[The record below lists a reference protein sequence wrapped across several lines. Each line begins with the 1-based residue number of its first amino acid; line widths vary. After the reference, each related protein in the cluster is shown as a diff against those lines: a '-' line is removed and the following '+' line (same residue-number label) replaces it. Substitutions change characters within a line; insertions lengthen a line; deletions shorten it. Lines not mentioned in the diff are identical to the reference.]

1 MTSRFLLSILMTAF
15 LWQVPCFAQYDPD
28 TSLNYETFLGQCM
41 EFSDAPREEVWVV
54 NFWATWN
61 NASLDML
68 PQLKTAKLRYVN
80 KPVRFISVS
89 VDKNRRVWESQLN
102 YYQLPWENMFL
113 PREADYTFLK
123 RAFKHNSLPATFIVN
138 PQGNIRRVRDMDE
151 FYMLMDNQTRV
162 LPNAP
167 YGGFASNVVPP
178 STKPDAILT
187 PSNPTPSNPNPAEP
201 TPDAEGLLTQ
211 DGWVVHKV
219 VKGETLYSLYRKYG
233 IKVDVIKSRNGMK
246 SNTIKVGQLV
256 KIRPL

>member
-1 MTSRFLLSILMTAF
+1 MISRLVLFTLIATFS
-15 LWQVPCFAQYDPD
+15 WQVPCFAQYEPD
-28 TSLNYETFLGQCM
+28 TSLNYESFLGQCM
-41 EFSDAPREEVWVV
+41 EFSDASREEVWVV

-61 NASLDML
+61 SASLAML

-89 VDKNRRVWESQLN
+89 VDKSRRVWESQLN

-167 YGGFASNVVPP
+167 YNGFTSAVVPP
-178 STKPDAILT
+178 ST
-187 PSNPTPSNPNPAEP
+187 NAEP
-201 TPDAEGLLTQ
+201 SSPDTPAPTTNEPSTSTEGLLTQ

-219 VKGETLYSLYRKYG
+219 TAGETLYSLYRKYG
-233 IKVDVIKSRNGMK
+233 VKVDLIKTRNGMR
-246 SNTIKVGQLV
+246 SNTITVGQLV

>member
-1 MTSRFLLSILMTAF
+1 MISRFVLCATLVFS
-15 LWQVPCFAQYDPD
+15 LWTPSTFAQYTPD
-28 TSLNYETFLGQCM
+28 TSLTYEQFLGQCM
-41 EFSDAPREEVWVV
+41 EFAESAREEVWVV

-61 NASLDML
+61 SASLNML

-89 VDKNRRVWESQLN
+89 VDKSRRVWESQLN

-167 YGGFASNVVPP
+167 YEGFASAVVP
-178 STKPDAILT
+178 
-187 PSNPTPSNPNPAEP
+187 EP
-201 TPDAEGLLTQ
+201 TPEPQTPPENPPSEPEPNTNYEGYLTQ
-211 DGWVVHKV
+211 DGWIVHKV
-219 VKGETLYSLYRKYG
+219 AKGETLYSLYRKYDV
-233 IKVDVIKSRNGMK
+233 KVDVIRSRNGMS
-246 SNTIKVGQLV
+246 SNTIKVGQIV
-256 KIRPL
+256 KIKPL